1 MKTLRIAVPTYS
13 TEITNYADALREL
26 GAEAVI
32 VQEVCNPT
40 DYDGLLLPG
49 GGDVDPV
56 RFGQELD
63 GSQDVDSALDQLQL
77 DTLDRFVKNGKPVF
91 GICRGH
97 QVINVYF
104 GGDLIQDLGEERN
117 LCHRRTED
125 FDKVHKTITKA
136 GTWLAQ
142 IYGTEYCTN
151 SSHHQGLGRIG
162 AGLTVVSKAEDGV
175 VEALAHETLPIYSLQ
190 WHPERMCF
198 SRRRTDTVDGSLALR
213 FFLDLCEKLYSR
225 K

>member
-32 VQEVCNPT
+32 VQEVCNPME
-40 DYDGLLLPG
+40 YDGLLLPG

-63 GSQDVDSALDQLQL
+63 GSLDVDPALDQLQL
-77 DTLDRFVKNGKPVF
+77 DTLDRFVKAGKPIF

-142 IYGTEYCTN
+142 IYGTVYCTN

-213 FFLDLCEKLYSR
+213 FFLELCEKSHNR

>member
-32 VQEVCNPT
+32 VQEVCNPME
-40 DYDGLLLPG
+40 YDGLLLPG

-63 GSQDVDSALDQLQL
+63 GSLDVDPALDQLQL
-77 DTLDRFVKNGKPVF
+77 DTLDRFVKAGKPIF

-104 GGDLIQDLGEERN
+104 GGDLIQDLGKKEIFA
-117 LCHRRTED
+117 TE
-125 FDKVHKTITKA
+125 
-136 GTWLAQ
+136 GQ
-142 IYGTEYCTN
+142 
-151 SSHHQGLGRIG
+151 RI
-162 AGLTVVSKAEDGV
+162 SIKY
-175 VEALAHETLPIYSLQ
+175 IRQ
-190 WHPERMCF
+190 
-198 SRRRTDTVDGSLALR
+198 
-213 FFLDLCEKLYSR
+213 
-225 K
+225 